1 MDRPWNTSEDA
12 IDLDTIAGCY
22 TGGYT
27 GGFTRTFA
35 AREVA
40 YLDRVAWDRNTP
52 DFLGD
57 DYPRDISEAE
67 AVEIYDPAGDVA
79 EALRAAAPL
88 SESDEGGPVPEPPST
103 YEDLV
108 YAYGHTN
115 PTERWGIRFCDRIG
129 MDAAWALFDL
139 ETWALKAQTFNEH
152 VISEIEA
159 SVLP

>member
-1 MDRPWNTSEDA
+1 MDRPWNTPEDA
-12 IDLDTIAGCY
+12 IDLDTLAGCY

-27 GGFTRTFA
+27 GGFHRTFA
-35 AREVA
+35 AREAA
-40 YLDRVAWDRNTP
+40 YLDRIDWGWNTP

-57 DYPRDISEAE
+57 DHPRNISEVE
-67 AVEIYDPAGDVA
+67 AVEIYNPAGDVA

-88 SESDEGGPVPEPPST
+88 SEKDESGPVPEPPSD

-108 YAYGHTN
+108 YLYGHTN

-139 ETWALKAQTFNEH
+139 ETWTLKAQTFNEY

-159 SVLP
+159 SALP